1 MADVASVEFSNPE
14 LVDVSKAESETTVG
28 QIKESRGLECEYSAE
43 LTEEQITQINA
54 QTVEAGDWAL
64 ISMHPFTSEESLT
77 VTMKNGDQFV
87 VKVTDAQI
95 TANVLTADGER
106 FRITVTYDD
115 EANIP
120 EGSVLVAEEIL
131 EGSDKY
137 EKYLKEVEGLEDDD
151 PETEAGLHV
160 LEIAHKANDEIR
172 AKINEVFGKDVCT
185 PTIGDR
191 SILMPAKGL
200 PVWENLLLSIIDKFD
215 SQLVEEKA
223 KTNQR
228 LEEYT
233 KKYRRNRKK
242 R

>member
-1 MADVASVEFSNPE
+1 MDNNVISFDTGIEEFN
-14 LVDVSKAESETTVG
+14 L
-28 QIKESRGLECEYSAE
+28 
-43 LTEEQITQINA
+43 
-54 QTVEAGDWAL
+54 
-64 ISMHPFTSEESLT
+64 
-77 VTMKNGDQFV
+77 NG
-87 VKVTDAQI
+87 KVTVVFSPTDLHFVEK
-95 TANVLTADGER
+95 VLDT
-106 FRITVTYDD
+106 F
-115 EANIP
+115 N
-120 EGSVLVAEEIL
+120 EIS
-131 EGSDKY
+131 EMY